1 MTYILKAR
9 KRHLTEQDIVSGR
22 RREGFTLLE
31 VLIVLSIVGIMVLGV
46 RPAYEKA
53 VRGAKEAALK
63 KNLYLMREALDS
75 YYIDHRD
82 KDNENYYPKSLEA
95 LTEGRYKYLR
105 YIPEDPM
112 TQRSDWELIYDED
125 GEGIYDVRSASVEIG
140 INGRIYKE
148 W

>member
-1 MTYILKAR
+1 MTYIPKAKKQR
-9 KRHLTEQDIVSGR
+9 LTEQGTGSGS

-46 RPAYEKA
+46 RPAYENA
-53 VRGAKEAALK
+53 VIGAREAALK
-63 KNLYLMREALDS
+63 KNLYLIREALDT

-82 KDNENYYPKSLEA
+82 KNNENFYPRSLKT

-105 YIPEDPM
+105 YIPEDPL
-112 TQRSDWELIYDED
+112 TQKNDWELIYDED
-125 GEGIYDVRSASVEIG
+125 GEGIYDIRSVSG
-140 INGRIYKE
+140 DLGSNGKIYKE